1 MNSSIDPNQ
10 NDAKPG
16 LTTRI
21 QNMGTGI
28 IDGAKKKGTDI
39 INSGSNAIQ
48 YIKNKSSNAYQSITN
63 IPNGSNKLVGVAET
77 VTLGGIITGVA
88 LMIPLL
94 MGGSKKKTS
103 RKYCKQNKKSI
114 KRNKSK
120 SKKSSKKSIKRSK
133 SKSKTKK

>member
-48 YIKNKSSNAYQSITN
+48 YIKNKGSDAYQSITN
-63 IPNGSNKLVGVAET
+63 VPNGSNKLVGVAET

-88 LMIPLL
+88 LMIPLI

-103 RKYCKQNKKSI
+103 RKYCKQNKKYFQKISR
-114 KRNKSK
+114 KVFVKLNKSNK
-120 SKKSSKKSIKRSK
+120 
-133 SKSKTKK
+133 